1 MFALTHSN
9 LDEKTTQLLQAHQA
23 VVAAPS
29 ADVKPSKEQE
39 SAIEA
44 ADANVHSEVPSGPI
58 IELASKVDTA
68 ETAATAGQEA
78 VSPQVSGNTAGK
90 HDTHFLFLDRKT
102 DLRTIDKSLAV
113 LMSSIVPTK
122 VHK

>member
-90 HDTHFLFLDRKT
+90 HDTHFFVFGSQNGLENKT
-102 DLRTIDKSLAV
+102 KALQC
-113 LMSSIVPTK
+113 
-122 VHK
+122 